1 MDIEDMDD
9 NLELTSSDS
18 TNTLD
23 VTTGQPDGGTDQ
35 TAISSN
41 ATDDND
47 DGLLGVVRDVVK
59 DRVTPDAAASSA
71 DGGEGG
77 AVGADGKPST
87 TAPDNDKYS
96 DVPFHQHPRFQQ
108 LITERNSFK
117 EDATRFQNV
126 SRYLD
131 ENNLSSDEAAN
142 ALATFARAKTDA
154 AGAFAE
160 LKPWLQDLLVRA
172 GEVLPDDLRA
182 RVEKGE
188 LSQETAGEL
197 SRERAKV
204 NSHESRQSFEQQ
216 RTQRNAETSQA
227 ASLVKTADTWEAER
241 LAKDPNF
248 KTKQPALMREVA
260 FLQLQEGK
268 PKNVEGVKD
277 QLKRAYDAIN
287 KAFVP
292 PTASPTTTKK
302 PAIKPVTGGQVT
314 GTVREEPKSTLDIV
328 RASRRPAAG

>member
-9 NLELTSSDS
+9 NLELTSSGS
-18 TNTLD
+18 TDTLD

-59 DRVTPDAAASSA
+59 DRATPDAAASSA

-96 DVPFHQHPRFQQ
+96 DVPFHKHPRFQE
-108 LITERNSFK
+108 LITERNTFK
-117 EDATRFQNV
+117 EDATRYQNV
-126 SRYLD
+126 AKYLD
-131 ENNLSSDEAAN
+131 ENNLSSEDAAN
-142 ALATFARAKTDA
+142 ALSTFARAKIDP

-188 LSQETAGEL
+188 LTQDTASEI

-216 RTQRNAETSQA
+216 RTQRNAETQHVTA
-227 ASLVKTADTWEAER
+227 LVTTAKAWEDDR

-248 KTKQPALMREVA
+248 KAKQPALMREVA

-292 PTASPTTTKK
+292 PTAITPAPKK

-314 GTVREEPKSTLDIV
+314 GTVREEPKSTLDII
-328 RASRRPAAG
+328 RANRRPAAG